1 VGRRTSEG
9 ARIWLALNRAF
20 FVELL
25 RICSVHPRSYISR
38 VIQES
43 RGGVTASA
51 VRIFALDNLMGVN
64 VDAGFA
70 GDRPLIGG
78 VIPRYADVQTGSP
91 AHDLPPALRRA
102 SGLVVCHHDRD
113 IPAERSGTVQESP
126 ESYLV
131 RTGEGEPMR
140 IPGPQ
145 IVNELDKRP

>member
-1 VGRRTSEG
+1 MGRRTSEG

-78 VIPRYADVQTGSP
+78 VIPRYADVQPAVPLTISRQHCAGPAAWWSAIMTGISRQNEVELSRK
-91 AHDLPPALRRA
+91 A
-102 SGLVVCHHDRD
+102 
-113 IPAERSGTVQESP
+113 RSLTLSVQVKANPCESP
-126 ESYLV
+126 DHRL
-131 RTGEGEPMR
+131 
-140 IPGPQ
+140 
-145 IVNELDKRP
+145 